1 MGCHVR
7 SQMVYFDLC
16 PNEERDKSHNEFD
29 LRVQNCKIQY
39 LINSLFYKQIQLW
52 DELPVM

>member
-29 LRVQNCKIQY
+29 LRVKNCKIQY